1 MIFFFFIFL
10 IEHRTVIFLVQKI
23 DFFVYM
29 WYHFFRLSFWSVLTF
44 FFNSRWGWGRLLPS
58 RYNLTIFFDFSTGIK
73 KCGFFGGNTKIS
85 SPFSSRSLRY
95 FGLLSC
101 NWALRHIESIEN
113 QNVVIVFGQSNNVA
127 LRGNLQATAP
137 RYFHLK

>member
-10 IEHRTVIFLVQKI
+10 IEHRTVILLVKKI

-44 FFNSRWGWGRLLPS
+44 FFNSRWGWGRYFLRGTIW
-58 RYNLTIFFDFSTGIK
+58 RYFLIVRESKNV
-73 KCGFFGGNTKIS
+73 GFFGNTKIS
-85 SPFSSRSLRY
+85 SPFSSRALRY

-113 QNVVIVFGQSNNVA
+113 QNVVIVFGQSNDVA

>member
-1 MIFFFFIFL
+1 MIFFFYIFDWTPYRYFSRQKDWFFCVYVISFLSTFLLKRFNFFFSTVDGGGGGYFLRGTIWRYFL
-10 IEHRTVIFLVQKI
+10 IVRESKNV
-23 DFFVYM
+23 
-29 WYHFFRLSFWSVLTF
+29 
-44 FFNSRWGWGRLLPS
+44 
-58 RYNLTIFFDFSTGIK
+58 
-73 KCGFFGGNTKIS
+73 GFFLGIQKFHHL
-85 SPFSSRSLRY
+85 FSSRSLRY

>member
-1 MIFFFFIFL
+1 MIFFLFLFWLNTVPLFFSSKRL
-10 IEHRTVIFLVQKI
+10 I
-23 DFFVYM
+23 FFVYM

-58 RYNLTIFFDFSTGIK
+58 RYNLTIFFDSTGIK
-73 KCGFFGGNTKIS
+73 KCGFFLGIQKFHHL
-85 SPFSSRSLRY
+85 FSSRSLRY